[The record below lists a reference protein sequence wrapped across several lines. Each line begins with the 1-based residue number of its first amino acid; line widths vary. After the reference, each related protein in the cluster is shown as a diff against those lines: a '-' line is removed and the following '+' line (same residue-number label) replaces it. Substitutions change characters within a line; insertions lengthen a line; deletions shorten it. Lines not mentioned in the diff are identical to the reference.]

1 MQLEQIKED
10 VTINC
15 ISKVQQCFFT
25 SSGSTLSVFGTFG
38 EKHFSTSCSAGVIAN
53 IECSDPPST
62 RIVSLLVTFSS
73 GQSDLMVWTGSQV
86 VSVQKLPMENSKQ
99 FLLSASFSAC
109 GNYLFAIY
117 DDVVAHE
124 VFVKIYSLPIATW
137 ETQLGAFETD
147 ADTSA
152 QGEPLNNP
160 QLANVT
166 SRLQLKWPSGVAGS
180 AAKNLSAALK
190 LAENYFT
197 TVAPR
202 SLLSPDLNAHTLS
215 AEHLEAIRL
224 KFAQSLCLRTQRS
237 NGLEVTD
244 EVCSADDTD
253 DGGRG
258 GTAHRTD
265 VGTANSCSTTT
276 DAEQV
281 ASLKVPHRRHG
292 REFSTLSSRSQT
304 QTQIMEDASDTD
316 VKTHLDRLAD
326 SQAQATALLV
336 QFNNGQRRRIP
347 TLCFSSPVPSYSTTV
362 NTPSDSTF
370 LAVYWSPDSHLF
382 LYELRKDS
390 QVAHLACVNSNRG
403 PVRSLDVVYTPQ
415 QHSAHIIGTSFAS
428 RDEEGEGSLEEVEF
442 FQLGLRLSAVG
453 SVRRTA
459 QSTVSVVPKHTSF
472 VPTAF
477 HRLTSGARSSL
488 VLALF
493 GKDGQL
499 SIAQLGPSPT
509 PNDSSPCPTS
519 CVLSEL
525 ASGQF
530 RPVSLNSEFT
540 WPPKECILVPKARDS
555 ESFVEDD
562 EQPISRLWIHGVEED
577 DGAPEGTQCSDLYF
591 ADISLKFEESDMVKT
606 SAAEDSRT
614 PVSSIH
620 SLANRLLR
628 GTLINE

>member
-1 MQLEQIKED
+1 MLQDILDQHARSIRPRSRALD
-10 VTINC
+10 DR
-15 ISKVQQCFFT
+15 
-25 SSGSTLSVFGTFG
+25 STFDIHICERSMP
-38 EKHFSTSCSAGVIAN
+38 KC
-53 IECSDPPST
+53 
-62 RIVSLLVTFSS
+62 
-73 GQSDLMVWTGSQV
+73 
-86 VSVQKLPMENSKQ
+86 Q
-99 FLLSASFSAC
+99 FDSPA
-109 GNYLFAIY
+109 
-117 DDVVAHE
+117 
-124 VFVKIYSLPIATW
+124 
-137 ETQLGAFETD
+137 
-147 ADTSA
+147 
-152 QGEPLNNP
+152 
-160 QLANVT
+160 
-166 SRLQLKWPSGVAGS
+166 RS

-202 SLLSPDLNAHTLS
+202 SLLAPDLNAHTLS

-276 DAEQV
+276 DAEQM

-316 VKTHLDRLAD
+316 VKSHLDRLAD
-326 SQAQATALLV
+326 SQAQATALLA

-370 LAVYWSPDSHLF
+370 LAVYRSPDSHLF

-390 QVAHLACVNSNRG
+390 QDKLVSTFNYSAHISTFSFVTLPTRYGLMDNGWDQKRPREQLLALVGLNSGIVDVFEVLTGAHLACVNSNRG
-403 PVRSLDVVYTPQ
+403 PVRSLDFVYTPQ
-415 QHSAHIIGTSFAS
+415 QHSAHIIGTFFAS
-428 RDEEGEGSLEEVEF
+428 RNEEGEGSLEEVEF

-509 PNDSSPCPTS
+509 PNDSSLCPTS

-530 RPVSLNSEFT
+530 RPVSGNSEFT
-540 WPPKECILVPKARDS
+540 WPPKECILVSKAGES

-591 ADISLKFEESDMVKT
+591 ADISLKFEESDMVKP

>member
-1 MQLEQIKED
+1 
-10 VTINC
+10 
-15 ISKVQQCFFT
+15 
-25 SSGSTLSVFGTFG
+25 
-38 EKHFSTSCSAGVIAN
+38 
-53 IECSDPPST
+53 
-62 RIVSLLVTFSS
+62 
-73 GQSDLMVWTGSQV
+73 
-86 VSVQKLPMENSKQ
+86 MENPKQ
-99 FLLSASFSAC
+99 FLLSTAFSAC
-109 GNYLFAIY
+109 GNYFSAIC
-117 DDVVAHE
+117 DDFVAHE

-137 ETQLGAFETD
+137 ETQFGAFEAD
-147 ADTSA
+147 ADTST

-160 QLANVT
+160 QLATVT
-166 SRLQLKWPSGVAGS
+166 SRLQLRWPSGVAGS
-180 AAKNLSAALK
+180 ATKSLSAALK

-224 KFAQSLCLRTQRS
+224 KFTQSLCLRTQRS
-237 NGLEVTD
+237 SGLEVTD

-265 VGTANSCSTTT
+265 VGTANSFSTTT
-276 DAEQV
+276 SAEQM
-281 ASLKVPHRRHG
+281 APLKVPHRRPG
-292 REFSTLSSRSQT
+292 REFSAHSSRSQT
-304 QTQIMEDASDTD
+304 QAPIMEDASDIG
-316 VKTHLDRLAD
+316 VKSHLDRLAD
-326 SQAQATALLV
+326 SQAQATALLA
-336 QFNNGQRRRIP
+336 QFNSSQRRRIP
-347 TLCFSSPVPSYSTTV
+347 TLCFSSPAPSYSTTV
-362 NTPSDSTF
+362 NNPSDSTF

-390 QVAHLACVNSNRG
+390 QDKLVSTFNYSAHISTFSFATLPMRYGLMDNGWDQKRSRGQLLALVGLNSGIVDVFEVLTGAHLACVNANHG
-403 PVRSLDVVYTPQ
+403 PVRSLDVVYTPR
-415 QHSAHIIGTSFAS
+415 QHSVHIIGTFFTS
-428 RDEEGEGSLEEVEF
+428 RDEEGEDSLEEIEF
-442 FQLGLRLSAVG
+442 FQLGLGLSATG

-459 QSTVSVVPKHTSF
+459 QSTVSVIRKHTSF

-477 HRLTSGARSSL
+477 HRLTSGARNSL

-499 SIAQLGPSPT
+499 SIAQLGPSST

-519 CVLSEL
+519 CVLNEL
-525 ASGQF
+525 ARGQF
-530 RPVSLNSEFT
+530 RPISGNAEFT
-540 WPPKECILVPKARDS
+540 WPPKECILVPNARDS

-577 DGAPEGTQCSDLYF
+577 DGASEGTQGSDLYF
-591 ADISLKFEESDMVKT
+591 ADISLMLEESDMVKP
-606 SAAEDSRT
+606 SAAEGSWT

-628 GTLINE
+628 GTLIND